1 MVDEFKKIE
10 SSYALSGIP
19 AVHKGSHLF
28 NFENKY
34 GKYGTDK
41 FWKTLINLAKTLL
54 EEPKKFPQFVF
65 LVGQPGNGKTH
76 FLVGLYRALIYQLG
90 YSQGDGAAF
99 YTFGSLNA
107 EIIEGFK
114 DNVPIRSAMSGIT
127 TARWIFLDDFTASER
142 ILKANSL
149 EQTILRDL
157 VLNRYDSDKFLIT
170 TSNFTSLELLPEMDR
185 MFGDYIVSRLHESK
199 IIQFPAVDLRK
210 VK

>member
-1 MVDEFKKIE
+1 MI
-10 SSYALSGIP
+10 S
-19 AVHKGSHLF
+19 
-28 NFENKY
+28 
-34 GKYGTDK
+34 
-41 FWKTLINLAKTLL
+41 LAKTLL

-65 LVGQPGNGKTH
+65 LLGQPGNGKTH

-90 YSQGDGAAF
+90 YSHGDGAVF

-107 EIIEGFK
+107 EIISGFK

-157 VLNRYDSDKFLIT
+157 FLDRYDSGKFLIT
-170 TSNFTSLELLPEMDR
+170 TSNFTSVELLAEMDR
-185 MFGDYIVSRLHESK
+185 MFGDYIVSRLHASK
-199 IIQFPAVDLRK
+199 IIQFPSVDLRK
-210 VK
+210 VR